1 MRTESLR
8 TKPKS
13 FLKAIPALLV
23 VLIGASLFWW
33 LERDIPESEMSVE
46 APAEMTLPEFVV
58 LGEGSAELASLSV
71 EVVPFGALKRTL
83 NLYGRIEPIAEQLVN
98 LNSRVTGRVLELR
111 ARVGDTVRQGQIV
124 AVLDSEEIHRAEI
137 AYAQAQRKLEFAR
150 KELERRKRLAELGV
164 YANPALEEA
173 RQRYAQAESERRAA
187 ESDLRGAQQAVRR
200 EESALQRAQAHLQQV
215 QRQLERAQ
223 TLRQAQLIAEQEYE
237 AIQTQY
243 TTAQAEVRSAE
254 AQLETAR
261 AQLESAQARLNSA
274 QTQYELAQQQLERA
288 TALFKGQYLTT
299 KEVAEAEALYREA
312 ELELEAAKDELALLG
327 GHPNGGHRLEVRAP
341 FAGRITDLY
350 VAVGETVTPDKPLM
364 RLLNADA
371 VWAVFEVY
379 PDDAGRVQPGL
390 SLQFRTN
397 TLPDRAFTAVVQQ
410 IAPETDPNKQTLR
423 LLCTVSN
430 PQKLLKPNQFIEGQ
444 LEVEVGDPV
453 VHVPAEAVH
462 RIGDQRVAFVA
473 TDQPNRY
480 AVRKVVVGE
489 PVSGRV
495 PVLQG
500 LKRGER
506 VAVRNSALLKGI
518 LVGGGEE

>member
-1 MRTESLR
+1 MKAESLK
-8 TKPKS
+8 TKPKP
-13 FLKAIPALLV
+13 FIKAVPVLVV

-33 LERDIPESEMSVE
+33 LERGSSKSETGVE
-46 APAEMTLPEFVV
+46 APTELSLPEFVV
-58 LGEGSAELASLSV
+58 LSEGSADMASLSV
-71 EVVPFGALKRTL
+71 EVAPRSVLKRTL

-111 ARVGDTVRQGQIV
+111 ARVGDTVCQGQIV

-150 KELERRKRLAELGV
+150 KELERRRRLAELGV

-173 RQRYAQAESERRAA
+173 RQRHAQAQSERHTAESEVRM
-187 ESDLRGAQQAVRR
+187 AQQSVRR

-237 AIQTQY
+237 AIQTQHA
-243 TTAQAEVRSAE
+243 TAQTEVRSAE

-261 AQLESAQARLNSA
+261 AQLESAQARLRSA
-274 QTQYELAQQQLERA
+274 QTQYELAQQHLERA

-312 ELELEAAKDELALLG
+312 ELELESAKDELALLG
-327 GHPNGGHRLEVRAP
+327 GRPDGGHRLEVRAP
-341 FAGRITDLY
+341 FTGRITDLY

-371 VWAVFEVY
+371 VWAAFEVY
-379 PDDAGRVQPGL
+379 PDDAGLVKPGL
-390 SLQFRTN
+390 SLQFKTN
-397 TLPDRAFTAVVQQ
+397 ILPDRVFTAVVQQ
-410 IAPETDPNKQTLR
+410 ITPETDPNKQTLR

-430 PQKLLKPNQFIEGQ
+430 PQGLLKPNQFIEGQ
-444 LEVEVGDPV
+444 LEVAVGDPV

-462 RIGDQRVAFVA
+462 RIGEQRVVFVA

-480 AVRKVVVGE
+480 AVREVVVGE

-495 PVLQG
+495 PVQQG
-500 LKRGER
+500 LKQGER